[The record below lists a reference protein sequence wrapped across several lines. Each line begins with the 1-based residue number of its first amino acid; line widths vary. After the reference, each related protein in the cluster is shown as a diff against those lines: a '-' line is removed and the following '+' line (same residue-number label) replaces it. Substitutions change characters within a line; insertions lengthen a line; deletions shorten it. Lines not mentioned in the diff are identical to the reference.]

1 MLYLNSPPPSSDQA
15 QTLNEDYM
23 FYLPQPNHFIS
34 FHLFNINYKNSNM
47 AFHGTCQ
54 PLNNSG
60 VANRGHDLA

>member
-1 MLYLNSPPPSSDQA
+1 MQQMFKPVIGQWGHAGYIAGISLTRISS
-15 QTLNEDYM
+15 LS
-23 FYLPQPNHFIS
+23 IS